1 MAIRK
6 TAVPPT
12 NSQPMDPTFGTK
24 DVMLSCGLSGTSV
37 EHWGQAY
44 ARNVPYLPLSHFYF

>member
-24 DVMLSCGLSGTSV
+24 DVMLSYGLSGTSV
-37 EHWGQAY
+37 EQWGQAY